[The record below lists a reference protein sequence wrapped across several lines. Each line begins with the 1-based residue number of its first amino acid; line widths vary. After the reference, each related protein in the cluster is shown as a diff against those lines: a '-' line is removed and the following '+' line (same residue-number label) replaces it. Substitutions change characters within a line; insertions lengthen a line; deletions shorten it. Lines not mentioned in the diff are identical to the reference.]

1 MLPPWLVLV
10 TAAVGSVLLVVGL
23 AVVAG
28 IDNKTHVP
36 RGTESVQDL
45 GLYAVI
51 AGAVLI
57 ISSMVLSYLPL

>member
-1 MLPPWLVLV
+1 MLPPWLVLA

-23 AVVAG
+23 AVVAAG
-28 IDNKTHVP
+28 DSKTHVP

-57 ISSMVLSYLPL
+57 ICSMVLSYLPL